1 MTTYLIMAD
10 MKGDFLAKSGNI
22 YNNFQMLGYVDAD
35 EHFNA
40 VKTFFNNPQFPIEW
54 QDVRYIWEESLD
66 NSYQNGH
73 YGELEKIHVEDLTG

>member
-35 EHFNA
+35 GHFSA

-54 QDVRYIWEESLD
+54 QDVRYIWAESLD
-66 NSYQNGH
+66 NSDQTGH
-73 YGELEKIHVEDLTG
+73 YGELEKIYVEDLTG

>member
-54 QDVRYIWEESLD
+54 QDVRYIWAESLD
-66 NSYQNGH
+66 NSYQNVN

>member
-35 EHFNA
+35 GHFSA

-54 QDVRYIWEESLD
+54 QDVRYIWAESLD
-66 NSYQNGH
+66 NSDQNGH
-73 YGELEKIHVEDLTG
+73 YGELEKIYVEDLTG